1 MLWQV
6 ITNGSHAVHREILS
20 CLHTYI
26 SHWLLLINGLS
37 LMFL

>member
-6 ITNGSHAVHREILS
+6 ITNGSHAVHREIVP
-20 CLHTYI
+20 YI
-26 SHWLLLINGLS
+26 SHWLYGLS